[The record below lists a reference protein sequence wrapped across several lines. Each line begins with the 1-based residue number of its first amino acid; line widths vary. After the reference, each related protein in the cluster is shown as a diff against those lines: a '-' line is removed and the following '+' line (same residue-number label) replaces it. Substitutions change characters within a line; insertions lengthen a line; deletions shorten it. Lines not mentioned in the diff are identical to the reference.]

1 MGGMMGGG
9 GAPQGGPGGM
19 QGAPLM
25 GAAPG
30 PQGGGMMGGMQNMA
44 PNYADSGQAVAGIA
58 KNMSWKLLF
67 FMAACCTLASSIIAI
82 IYMIITI
89 EWAPCS
95 FTTVVFMF
103 LFGFL
108 QVILDFPIPHPNPTL
123 AWIRVNIY
131 KFFLFL
137 TRFTGRG
144 MWYLFLGTM
153 IFATLFDLKISY
165 FFGICLGGYVGILG
179 IVTLFFG
186 IRLSQRLD
194 QVRQALLHDD
204 KPCPPQGYSM
214 EGFRTLAQQDGQVNF
229 TDDELVYVMN
239 SLSFTAAN
247 DGVITP
253 EEYRVWL
260 QPGKME
266 IV

>member
-9 GAPQGGPGGM
+9 
-19 QGAPLM
+19 
-25 GAAPG
+25 APG
-30 PQGGGMMGGMQNMA
+30 PQGGGMMPGQAAPLMGGGGGMMGGMGA
-44 PNYADSGQAVAGIA
+44 AMPTNYAESGQAVAGIA

-67 FMAACCTLASSIIAI
+67 FAAACCTLASSIIAI
-82 IYMIITI
+82 LYMVATF

-95 FTTVVFMF
+95 FTTVVFMC
-103 LFGFL
+103 LFGIL
-108 QVILDFPIPHPNPTL
+108 QVILDFPIPHPNQSL
-123 AWIRVNIY
+123 AWVRLNIY

-179 IVTLFFG
+179 LVTLVFG

-204 KPCPPQGYSM
+204 KPPPQQGLSQEM
-214 EGFRTLAQQDGQVNF
+214 FRTLAQQTASVTF

-239 SLSFTAAN
+239 SLSFSASN
-247 DGVITP
+247 DGVITA
-253 EEYRVWL
+253 EEYKQWL
-260 QPGKME
+260 TPGKME